1 MAKQTTIG
9 ELSINLKMKL
19 DGLEKGLET
28 AKKKL
33 EEIEKQNK
41 QVQNSN
47 NQLDASFIAMSASI
61 IASLVKITSAID
73 DGVQK
78 YISYTNSMQALQK
91 TAKATNNSMTEIES
105 TIEDVNKLKLMDD
118 SDVTAAT
125 KNLLTYGFTVKQTG
139 EILKVLQDAAVGNR
153 QASYSLSE
161 AVRVTTERNKD
172 GKFCIIGRSSGF
184 RKIFQKCMKI
194 MQNQ

>member
-1 MAKQTTIG
+1 MANQTTIG
-9 ELSINLKMKL
+9 DLSINLKVKL
-19 DGLEKGLET
+19 EGLEKGLET

-33 EEIEKQNK
+33 EEIEQKNK

-61 IASLVKITSAID
+61 VASLVKVTSAID

-91 TAKATNNSMTEIES
+91 TAKATNNSMSEIEE
-105 TIEDVNKLKLMDD
+105 TISDVNKLKLMDD

-139 EILKVLQDAAVGNR
+139 DILKVLQDAAVGNR
-153 QASYSLSE
+153 QANYTLSE
-161 AVRVTTERNKD
+161 AVRVTTERN
-172 GKFCIIGRSSGF
+172 
-184 RKIFQKCMKI
+184 
-194 MQNQ
+194 

>member
-91 TAKATNNSMTEIES
+91 TANATDNSMSEIKS

-153 QASYSLSE
+153 QANYTLSE
-161 AVRVTTERNKD
+161 AVRVTTERY
-172 GKFCIIGRSSGF
+172 
-184 RKIFQKCMKI
+184 
-194 MQNQ
+194 